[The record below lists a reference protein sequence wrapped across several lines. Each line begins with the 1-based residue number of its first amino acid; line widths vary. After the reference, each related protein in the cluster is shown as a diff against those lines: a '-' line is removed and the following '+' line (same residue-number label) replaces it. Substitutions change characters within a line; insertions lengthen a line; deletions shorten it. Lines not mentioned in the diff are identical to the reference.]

1 MVFMVLFILLWVK
14 MSCVAIFY
22 KRSTISVSVYLMSST
37 ASSSYLN
44 TSMVTVVV
52 ATSCGVL
59 GLLVLI
65 MVIVALKRRIKPR
78 SQLCP
83 PVTTPPPQ
91 LPYPTPH
98 HSSTEEHDR
107 LALIAFADDNRVM
120 QVSLPSYEE
129 ATRNHLSGI
138 SHFAPGDGSR
148 TSSIRSSHSRGDY
161 RPLPSIPPS
170 LRMPRE
176 ASVEGHRDHHRN
188 SIITTA
194 SNATRDNLS
203 VAFGSLDTVNVS
215 DGTSTSVTVD
225 TYDSM
230 ASNPSIATSQR
241 AAAGSLESSSTNGSL
256 ANEGK
261 FSQTMDL

>member
-1 MVFMVLFILLWVK
+1 M
-14 MSCVAIFY
+14 
-22 KRSTISVSVYLMSST
+22 MSS
-37 ASSSYLN
+37 AAGGSYLN

-65 MVIVALKRRIKPR
+65 MVILALKRRMKPR
-78 SQLCP
+78 GQLYP
-83 PVTTPPPQ
+83 PVTSPVPQ
-91 LPYPTPH
+91 MPYPTPH
-98 HSSTEEHDR
+98 HSATDEHDR

-129 ATRNHLSGI
+129 ATRNPLLPGI
-138 SHFAPGDGSR
+138 SHFSGDGSR

-161 RPLPSIPPS
+161 RPLPSVPPN

-176 ASVEGHRDHHRN
+176 VASGEIHRDHHRN

-194 SNATRDNLS
+194 SNTTRDNLS

-230 ASNPSIATSQR
+230 ASNPSIAMSQR
-241 AAAGSLESSSTNGSL
+241 VAAGSLESSSTNGSL
-256 ANEGK
+256 ASEGQLR
-261 FSQTMDL
+261 FD